1 MLISLIVLLLC
12 IYQVIRFYILY
23 IFTIKLVFQISY
35 SKNSQRCNVLFICQ
49 VAAYEFSFQV
59 RINSFEASELYTQRH
74 LSKSAVTPKATPL
87 IRPCYVQATG
97 M

>member
-1 MLISLIVLLLC
+1 MYISRHQVLYTLH
-12 IYQVIRFYILY
+12 IYNK
-23 IFTIKLVFQISY
+23 T